1 MQEVTTHFGNV
12 SRKCRYALRAI
23 FELSLHYD
31 GKPLKVNEIAAS
43 QSISVRFLEVILSEL
58 RQGGFV
64 ESRRG
69 KSGGYL
75 LARKADSIFVGEII
89 NFVQAN
95 GQSDCFDASK
105 QTVPGDWA
113 MAGLWRRVNDAVDNI
128 YNNTSFA
135 DLIDQEAAMKDNYA
149 VDYVI

>member
-12 SRKCRYALRAI
+12 SRKCRYALRAM
-23 FELSLHYD
+23 FELTLRQG

-75 LARKADSIFVGEII
+75 LARKADSIFVGQII
-89 NFVQAN
+89 NFVQGN
-95 GQSDCFDASK
+95 GHRDCLDTSK

-113 MAGLWRRVNDAVDNI
+113 MAGLWRRVNEVVDNI

-135 DLIDQEAAMKDNYA
+135 DLIAQEAAMKDDYIGN
-149 VDYVI
+149 YVI